1 MERLMSNDAIVQLV
15 AVGAG
20 IVGLFA
26 FLALVTVPVASAY
39 ERVWERLAAGL
50 LSLWVLAALM
60 GVGALVG
67 AAVIYYWPRL
77 F

>member
-1 MERLMSNDAIVQLV
+1 MSNDAIVQLV
-15 AVGAG
+15 AIGAG
-20 IVGLFA
+20 VVGLVA
-26 FLALVTVPVASAY
+26 FVALVMVPVASAY
-39 ERVWERLAAGL
+39 DRVWERIVASL

-60 GVGALVG
+60 GVGALLG

>member
-1 MERLMSNDAIVQLV
+1 MSNDAIVQLV

-20 IVGLFA
+20 IVGLIA
-26 FLALVTVPVASAY
+26 FLALVTLPVASAY
-39 ERVWERLAAGL
+39 ERVWERLVASL
-50 LSLWVLAALM
+50 LSLWVLAALV
-60 GVGALVG
+60 GVGVLAG

>member
-1 MERLMSNDAIVQLV
+1 MTRSSSSSPSAPRV
-15 AVGAG
+15 
-20 IVGLFA
+20 VGLIA
-26 FLALVTVPVASAY
+26 FVTLVMVPVASAY
-39 ERVWERLAAGL
+39 ERVWERVVAGL

-60 GVGALVG
+60 GVGALAG